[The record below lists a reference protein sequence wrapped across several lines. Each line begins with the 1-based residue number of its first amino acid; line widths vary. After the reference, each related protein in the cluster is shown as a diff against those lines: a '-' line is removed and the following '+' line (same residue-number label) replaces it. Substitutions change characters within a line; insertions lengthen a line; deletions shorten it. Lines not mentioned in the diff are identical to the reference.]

1 MKASGVELRSHRLQV
16 YTRTHAH
23 TYTHRARRLQR
34 PSSGE
39 MELPATGEH
48 VFAVESIEKKRIRK
62 GRFEYLVKWR
72 GWSPKYNTWEPEENI
87 LDPRL
92 LIAFQNRERQEQ
104 LMGYRKRG
112 PKPKHLL
119 TQVSSFARRSSVLS
133 GLREASQDNSLKAAV
148 DLVQTQQYQLNSKKL
163 HQYQPI
169 CKESSGDAL
178 VNGKKKHYY
187 QLNSKKHHHYQP
199 DPKMYQDMKGT
210 EVAKESWNLPQT
222 LQQKWVQDKDLV
234 CLNKVKD
241 ITMGLEKLPANLHG
255 GGKSELAKKDV
266 DQANGVSSKLKI
278 VKNKNKNGR
287 IVIVMSKYMENGTQ
301 AAKIKN
307 GEMDVG
313 ARQQELL
320 ENQSDVTDKNGHSKK
335 HSLENGWKKDS
346 KDDGTPPACGFTN
359 GISGPAVDGL
369 VTSSTNKA
377 KEFHSSSPD
386 QPLQLTTKSSLNP
399 KPLHKGILHHLDR
412 KNGQGAHKRRYSE
425 PDSERDSEAKR
436 FLSFRSLSAPNAGT
450 SHCQSNGHQNSNGHR
465 FEFSDC
471 QDEPMD
477 LSCSR
482 LRKESSSVANCQING
497 NSKTSEKEAEPQ
509 PEQTEKE
516 PESEP
521 APSFTPF
528 LGNIIITDVTANC
541 LTVTFKEYVTV

>member
-1 MKASGVELRSHRLQV
+1 MF
-16 YTRTHAH
+16 TRHH
-23 TYTHRARRLQR
+23 PPS
-34 PSSGE
+34 PSS
-39 MELPATGEH
+39 LLSLSL
-48 VFAVESIEKKRIRK
+48 SIYIVSVSLFFSLSLFR
-62 GRFEYLVKWR
+62 
-72 GWSPKYNTWEPEENI
+72 YNTWEPEENI

-112 PKPKHLL
+112 PKPKQLL

-133 GLREASQDNSLKAAV
+133 GLQEASQDNSLKAVV
-148 DLVQTQQYQLNSKKL
+148 DPAQTQQYQLNSRKL

-199 DPKMYQDMKGT
+199 DPKMYQDVKGT
-210 EVAKESWNLPQT
+210 EVDKESWNLPKA
-222 LQQKWVQDKDLV
+222 LPQKWLQDKDVV

-241 ITMGLEKLPANLHG
+241 ITIGLEKLPANLHG
-255 GGKSELAKKDV
+255 GVKSELAKEDV
-266 DQANGVSSKLKI
+266 NQANGVSNRLKI

-320 ENQSDVTDKNGHSKK
+320 ENQSDVTDKNKHSKK
-335 HSLENGWKKDS
+335 HSLENGWKKDN
-346 KDDGTPPACGFTN
+346 KDDGTPPPCGFTN

-377 KEFHSSSPD
+377 KELHSSSPD
-386 QPLQLTTKSSLNP
+386 QSSQLTTKSCMNSKLLQ
-399 KPLHKGILHHLDR
+399 KAVLHHLDQ
-412 KNGQGAHKRRYSE
+412 KTSQGTHKRRYSE
-425 PDSERDSEAKR
+425 PNSERDSEAKR
-436 FLSFRSLSAPNAGT
+436 FLSFRSISAPNAET

-482 LRKESSSVANCQING
+482 SRKENSSITNCQING
-497 NSKTSEKEAEPQ
+497 NSKTSEKEVAPQ
-509 PEQTEKE
+509 QERTQKD
-516 PESEP
+516 PESEH